1 MACLWYDTCVA
12 ACCLVG
18 ACDPRAFDVH
28 EVALMFLSSA
38 HQGDKRKT
46 SQQFVST
53 SLFRQTNE
61 LQDIMC
67 LRVAVT
73 CGSHKSIEF
82 NKCKAMLGR
91 IKSVKRSRDH
101 ELTNPEEGGGCLVVG
116 FNKFFHKLNKVFH
129 KVCEFF
135 AFADPY
141 QVQQRGVA
149 ATQDIIS
156 KLLEGVPLNDGHPIL
171 IVDCMPNRFLIKK
184 L

>member
-1 MACLWYDTCVA
+1 MLSSACF
-12 ACCLVG
+12 G

-28 EVALMFLSSA
+28 EVVLIFLSSA

-82 NKCKAMLGR
+82 NKSKAMLGR

-116 FNKFFHKLNKVFH
+116 FNKFFHKLNKVF
-129 KVCEFF
+129 
-135 AFADPY
+135 P
-141 QVQQRGVA
+141 Q
-149 ATQDIIS
+149 S
-156 KLLEGVPLNDGHPIL
+156 L
-171 IVDCMPNRFLIKK
+171 
-184 L
+184 